1 MRNMKLCGWDAL
13 LQHWPPVVCHVPTMP
28 KCSPRVS
35 ETRGVRCVHLPGA
48 IINTLHGS
56 EACSPFLP
64 YPSRKERAA
73 LVFN

>member
-13 LQHWPPVVCHVPTMP
+13 LQHRAPVVCHVPTTL
-28 KCSPRVS
+28 KCSPRMSVVCC
-35 ETRGVRCVHLPGA
+35 VRLPGA
-48 IINTLHGS
+48 IINTLHGL